1 MMLSTCPVHRTAV
14 DIVASGQCRE
24 CTCLDEKVSTFSKFL
39 WLVCIVCGAEQTKR
53 TKQKTKT
60 RVRGNRNSP
69 RERIFIILIL
79 VFKKNHN
86 ILVFFVNF

>member
-39 WLVCIVCGAEQTKR
+39 WLVCIVFVADSEQTKR
-53 TKQKTKT
+53 TKQGFSTKLF
-60 RVRGNRNSP
+60 RNLNS
-69 RERIFIILIL
+69 RTDNKLLGSEETL
-79 VFKKNHN
+79 K
-86 ILVFFVNF
+86 

>member
-39 WLVCIVCGAEQTKR
+39 WLVCIVFVADAEQTKR
-53 TKQKTKT
+53 TKQEF
-60 RVRGNRNSP
+60 S
-69 RERIFIILIL
+69 
-79 VFKKNHN
+79 VF
-86 ILVFFVNF
+86 